1 MSKAI
6 TNSAAWR
13 GRVASF
19 STHGSRSGVN
29 LLGWDAFYKESLSV
43 TQERECILKALKSE
57 EAKRLQLAPDSTE
70 YAKAGYRIASLTAE
84 LKALKEKIGIVKK
97 YQDLGDFLVK
107 MFKERVTKAEWD
119 IIVAEA
125 QRRHDSQECLR
136 EMSNLMETLDSNA
149 EAA

>member
-6 TNSAAWR
+6 SQNSAWQSR
-13 GRVASF
+13 SASF

-29 LLGWDAFYKESLSV
+29 LLGWDAFHQEALTV
-43 TQERECILKALKSE
+43 NQERDCLRAALKAAQRNRDTLEVGSV
-57 EAKRLQLAPDSTE
+57 E
-70 YAKAGYRIASLTAE
+70 YVKAGYRISELAE
-84 LKALKEKIGIVKK
+84 QLKALKEKIGVVKK

-107 MFKERVTKAEWD
+107 MFKERVTKAEWE

-136 EMSNLMETLDSNA
+136 EMSALMEGA
-149 EAA
+149 